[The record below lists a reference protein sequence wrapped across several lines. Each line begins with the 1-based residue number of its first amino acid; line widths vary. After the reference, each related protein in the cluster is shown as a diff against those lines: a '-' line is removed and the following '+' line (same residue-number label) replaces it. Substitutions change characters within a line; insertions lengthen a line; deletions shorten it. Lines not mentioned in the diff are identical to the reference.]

1 MTDQTSRDVAKG
13 DATVAKSQ
21 ARANVPAKGARKS
34 AKHVKKI
41 PKAQSA
47 QRTPAQHP
55 VMEMASPAD
64 EDQGSP
70 HTLDRA
76 TRAWLGRFTGSVSP
90 AAFMG
95 AYADWWMHM
104 AISPG
109 KQLELVDKAVRKMAR
124 FAAYNTHLL
133 SGRECDACIE
143 PLPQDK
149 RFAHEDWQTWPYNVM
164 YQGFLLTQQW
174 WHNATTDVRGVSR
187 HHEDVVS
194 FMTRQILDIFSPSN
208 FPLTNPEIIRVTA
221 EKGGMNLYHG
231 WMNFLE
237 DMERQLAGRRPV
249 GTEKFKVG
257 ETVGITP
264 GKVVYQNSLIELIQ
278 YSPTT
283 EQVYAEPI
291 LIVPAWIM
299 KYYILD
305 LSPHN
310 SLVKYLVDR
319 GHTVFMISWK
329 NPGPADRDVDF
340 DDYRTKGVMAALDAV
355 SAIVPKRQV
364 HAIGYCL
371 GGTLLAIAAA
381 AMARDGDDRLKTM
394 TLLAAQTDFNEAG
407 ELMLFIDESQVA
419 FLEDIMWDQGYL
431 DTRQMA
437 GAFQLLRSNDLIW
450 SRLVH
455 EYLLGERQPMIDLMA
470 WNADATRM
478 PYKMHSTYLRRL
490 FLNDEFAEG
499 HFEVEGAPVT
509 PGRHPGADVRCRH
522 RMGPRRAVAVGL
534 QDPPADQYIG
544 DVPADQRR
552 PQCRHHQRTRP
563 QGAALSHR
571 HPRPQRTIC

>member
-221 EKGGMNLYHG
+221 EKGGMN
-231 WMNFLE
+231 
-237 DMERQLAGRRPV
+237 PV
-249 GTEKFKVG
+249 
-257 ETVGITP
+257 
-264 GKVVYQNSLIELIQ
+264 
-278 YSPTT
+278 
-283 EQVYAEPI
+283 
-291 LIVPAWIM
+291 
-299 KYYILD
+299 
-305 LSPHN
+305 
-310 SLVKYLVDR
+310 
-319 GHTVFMISWK
+319 
-329 NPGPADRDVDF
+329 
-340 DDYRTKGVMAALDAV
+340 
-355 SAIVPKRQV
+355 
-364 HAIGYCL
+364 
-371 GGTLLAIAAA
+371 
-381 AMARDGDDRLKTM
+381 
-394 TLLAAQTDFNEAG
+394 
-407 ELMLFIDESQVA
+407 
-419 FLEDIMWDQGYL
+419 
-431 DTRQMA
+431 
-437 GAFQLLRSNDLIW
+437 
-450 SRLVH
+450 SRL
-455 EYLLGERQPMIDLMA
+455 
-470 WNADATRM
+470 
-478 PYKMHSTYLRRL
+478 
-490 FLNDEFAEG
+490 DEL
-499 HFEVEGAPVT
+499 
-509 PGRHPGADVRCRH
+509 PGRHGAAACRAPPCRH
-522 RMGPRRAVAVGL
+522 REVQGWRDCRDHAGQGRLSEQPDRADPVQPHDRAGLCRADPDRARMDHEVLHSGPVAAQFTGQVSG
-534 QDPPADQYIG
+534 
-544 DVPADQRR
+544 
-552 PQCRHHQRTRP
+552 
-563 QGAALSHR
+563 
-571 HPRPQRTIC
+571 